1 MQFDQL
7 RRREFIALLG
17 GAAAWPF
24 AASAQQER
32 VPIRKVRPI
41 SRRSCKALQELGWID
56 GCNVR
61 IDYRWTGDDANSR
74 VRDL

>member
-1 MQFDQL
+1 M
-7 RRREFIALLG
+7 RRREFLTLLG
-17 GAAAWPF
+17 GAAATWPV

-41 SRRSCKALQELGWID
+41 SRRSYKALQELGWID